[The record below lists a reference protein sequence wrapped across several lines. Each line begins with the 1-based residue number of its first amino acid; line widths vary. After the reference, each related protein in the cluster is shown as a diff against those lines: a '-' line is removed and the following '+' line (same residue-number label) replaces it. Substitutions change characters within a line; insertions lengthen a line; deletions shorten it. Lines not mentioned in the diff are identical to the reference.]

1 MIKTKLVIST
11 LAVSLL
17 VVAGCNNKTNSSD
30 ISKLTENGIFQYDDV
45 TFTQTLADVKESH
58 QIELDKDNQIV
69 LADTVSMYGLSE
81 GKVSI
86 LSDPTYDDKISSV
99 TIVYDYAGDNNADD
113 SQKAF
118 DKLFDLLSKEV
129 PKDCET
135 IDYRQE
141 GNGATYIDD
150 SLAPTY
156 TWVDG
161 SGNKLKIQQAVYES
175 DQTSQIIIKISDKN
189 HNN

>member
-1 MIKTKLVIST
+1 MRRKNLIVCALC
-11 LAVSLL
+11 LSLL
-17 VVAGCNNKTNSSD
+17 AGCNSKTNSSD

-45 TFTQTLADVKESH
+45 AFTETLDDVKESH
-58 QIELDKDNQIV
+58 KTELDKDNQIV
-69 LADTVSMYGLSE
+69 LADTVSMYGLSD

-99 TIVYDYAGDNNADD
+99 TIVYDYTGDNNADD

-141 GNGATYIDD
+141 GDGATYIEDN
-150 SLAPTY
+150 LAPTY

-161 SGNKLKIQQAVYES
+161 NGNKLKIQQAVYES
-175 DQTSQIIIKISDKN
+175 NQTSQVTIKISDKN